1 MNQPFWVENNF
12 PLGIIVIL
20 CIVII
25 INQIFR
31 TIGFNF
37 PANVAG
43 ILIVSVI
50 IIIGKRNLKKSTMVS
65 ILKWIN
71 PVFNFKIRQTN
82 NFKFNQNAN
91 HLQNQL
97 WLRAHCRTDPNNV
110 NHILNNVIIAQKIK
124 EQNQELAH
132 FFCKY

>member
-1 MNQPFWVENNF
+1 MRILNSVIKLKNNNKTIANHF
-12 PLGIIVIL
+12 G
-20 CIVII
+20 
-25 INQIFR
+25 